1 MSINLRTL
9 SNSRIAAFA
18 IVWCILA
25 DTALAVW
32 FHVSTQAEVR
42 VDGRASR

>member
-1 MSINLRTL
+1 MSIDIRRV
-9 SNSRIAAFA
+9 SNSRAAAFA

-25 DTALAVW
+25 DTAMAVW
-32 FHVSTQAEVR
+32 LHVAPQAEVR